1 MSKWN
6 CGLALGLCLSV
17 AGTASAQNKT
27 LIYIIGACVF
37 LGVCMVIT
45 AVIVAG

>member
-27 LIYIIGACVF
+27 LTDKDRAEIR
-37 LGVCMVIT
+37 
-45 AVIVAG
+45 